1 MSFSDAI
8 KACMGN
14 YAIFRGRAT
23 RSEYWWFYLFTV
35 LMVWGAS
42 IVEGVTLPADD
53 SGSLSMLT
61 GLVFLIPSLAAGSRR
76 LHDTGRS
83 GWWQLLYLTLIGAI
97 LVIYWLAKEGDN
109 HQNKYGA
116 PPSIRRPR
124 PEQ

>member
-8 KACMGN
+8 KACMAN
-14 YAIFRGRAT
+14 YATFKGRAT

-42 IVEGVTLPADD
+42 VVEGVTLSADD
-53 SGSLSMLT
+53 GGSLSMLT

-97 LVIYWLAKEGDN
+97 LVIYWLAKEGEN
-109 HQNKYGA
+109 NQNKYGA
-116 PPSIRRPR
+116 PPSICSS
-124 PEQ
+124 